1 MAYVISVSNGKGGV
15 AKTTS
20 CIALG
25 SSLAVM
31 GYQVLLV
38 DLDANANLTLG
49 FGSLPENP
57 VGYSKDLF
65 FTGSSQF
72 VKGTKTSFKNLDIV
86 PSSKELTFIDGNA
99 FFNSST
105 TLLKL
110 ALRMPSLKSYDFV
123 IIDCPPA
130 LGFLTTNALTASDLL
145 IIPTQPEF
153 FSAYAIQLMFQ
164 TIGDIR
170 QKTNPYLKYKI
181 LITLLDLRL
190 REHENIL
197 NQLQKHLGDSLYKNR
212 IQVDTHFRESQTL
225 GIPITYSAP
234 DSRGTLQYKVLAQEI
249 VDDISKEGYPLNNQQ
264 HDGTVL
270 KKKDGNNQENQRKQ
284 PSHQTTS
291 QSNFKPTPGDRAC
304 PFFGSLQDPQT
315 MLTYPSVMN
324 RCHHGKPIVSPI
336 FAHQTH
342 YCLSNQ
348 YSSCP
353 LLINETTKSLPSG
366 LRSPVE
372 KSELLRYLK
381 GWVQAKIS

>member
-1 MAYVISVSNGKGGV
+1 MAYVISMSNGKGGV

-49 FGSLPENP
+49 FGSFPENP

-72 VKGTKTSFKNLDIV
+72 VKGTKTGFKNLDII

-110 ALRMPSLKSYDFV
+110 ALRMPSLESYDFV
-123 IIDCPPA
+123 IMDCPPA
-130 LGFLTTNALTASDLL
+130 LGFLTNNALTASDLL

-170 QKTNPYLKYKI
+170 QKTNPYLKYRI

-190 REHENIL
+190 REHGNIL
-197 NQLQKHLGDSLYKNR
+197 NQLQKHLGESLYKTR
-212 IQVDTHFRESQTL
+212 IQVDPHFRESQTL
-225 GIPITYSAP
+225 GIPIPIQRQT
-234 DSRGTLQYKVLAQEI
+234 RGEHFNIKFW
-249 VDDISKEGYPLNNQQ
+249 
-264 HDGTVL
+264 L
-270 KKKDGNNQENQRKQ
+270 K
-284 PSHQTTS
+284 
-291 QSNFKPTPGDRAC
+291 
-304 PFFGSLQDPQT
+304 
-315 MLTYPSVMN
+315 
-324 RCHHGKPIVSPI
+324 
-336 FAHQTH
+336 
-342 YCLSNQ
+342 
-348 YSSCP
+348 
-353 LLINETTKSLPSG
+353 
-366 LRSPVE
+366 RS
-372 KSELLRYLK
+372 
-381 GWVQAKIS
+381 